1 METPVQHLCEA
12 LKQQREQEQIYLNV
26 PSKIIESLRLELRQ
40 NHSSVKV
47 FWDLCRR
54 KKNKKEI
61 VDGLLNHRHF
71 QQGLASMGYSL
82 SLLESTTL
90 FTYLDTN
97 QDGFIS
103 LNELEHGIV
112 HYRSNPDRCQPIS
125 NDLPITPKQ
134 AHILKQCPKVQ
145 TQLEQLTHNLPGT
158 HSLIKGVSPKR
169 KSPKRKSRSSSTKIS
184 IHEETTLLKS
194 FSEEIIQ
201 CDAIVEQLADRISN
215 ELQEWDEY
223 WYAIAE
229 KSCIRLQTW
238 IRTFLAKTIMKKK
251 TYNYACIKIQTQFR
265 KRIQMNKYNR
275 LLAAIVMETCIRQW
289 NATKYVNQ
297 IRRIKNNASTLI
309 QSVFRKMESRNV
321 YNFLIRKHMATKNGK

>member
-1 METPVQHLCEA
+1 METPVHHLCEA
-12 LKQQREQEQIYLNV
+12 LTQQREQEQIYLNV

-158 HSLIKGVSPKR
+158 RSLIKGVSPKR

-194 FSEEIIQ
+194 FWGK
-201 CDAIVEQLADRISN
+201 A
-215 ELQEWDEY
+215 WDSFPGQY
-223 WYAIAE
+223 
-229 KSCIRLQTW
+229 S
-238 IRTFLAKTIMKKK
+238 TI
-251 TYNYACIKIQTQFR
+251 
-265 KRIQMNKYNR
+265 
-275 LLAAIVMETCIRQW
+275 
-289 NATKYVNQ
+289 
-297 IRRIKNNASTLI
+297 
-309 QSVFRKMESRNV
+309 
-321 YNFLIRKHMATKNGK
+321 